1 MRVQCPIDVVEGLV
15 ANHQDGIDVRLLIDA
30 RQAMN
35 TGTARALRL
44 FDQVE
49 LPYFLVEGQPLVMV
63 TPEARL
69 VADAQKR
76 VRSLPMA
83 RAAGLCA

>member
-1 MRVQCPIDVVEGLV
+1 MLGFPSYRYTV
-15 ANHQDGIDVRLLIDA
+15 ALLA
-30 RQAMN
+30 A
-35 TGTARALRL
+35 
-44 FDQVE
+44 
-49 LPYFLVEGQPLVMV
+49 VEGQPLVMV